1 MYKCP
6 LCEEFGSDRASV
18 QQHIRQCHPDWQ
30 TQLGYVKPISKTP
43 AIKRKQD
50 MVEPMPFYDPE
61 DLDEESEFDENADDD
76 FVSPKPKKVVTCM
89 PNR

>member
-1 MYKCP
+1 
-6 LCEEFGSDRASV
+6 
-18 QQHIRQCHPDWQ
+18 
-30 TQLGYVKPISKTP
+30 
-43 AIKRKQD
+43 
-50 MVEPMPFYDPE
+50 MVEPMSFYDPE